1 MMTGWAAMSDEPA
14 AGAVNDPPGRAALRA
29 AALVGLIYVVVA
41 ATHPGHGEHH
51 LAALVLTLTTA
62 LSWIGWLVGRLLH
75 LRLLSDLSLCGLAT
89 SGGALVLLS
98 PVGVAVLGVAAL
110 SAASVLELA
119 PAAAIAGLGIAA
131 TAVGVAVNGASVAL
145 VGGAATGAV
154 AGIAIG
160 VTLRQQQER
169 LAHAARLALAEQ
181 RTELAHERAEV
192 LAERNR
198 IAREVHDVLAHTLS
212 ALSVQIEALD
222 SLIVGNA
229 HVTEVRDALQRSRR
243 LVIEGLDETRRA
255 VRVLRDE
262 PVAVVEQVAALV
274 RGDGASF
281 QLRGAARPL
290 EPAPGLALL
299 RVTQESLTNAR
310 KHAAGAPVTVTLVFE
325 DRCTSVTVDNA
336 QPATASPL
344 GSTGG
349 GYGLRGLRER
359 VELLGGSLAAGRTGT
374 GWRVHAEIPT

>member
-1 MMTGWAAMSDEPA
+1 MRAGDER
-14 AGAVNDPPGRAALRA
+14 GD
-29 AALVGLIYVVVA
+29 
-41 ATHPGHGEHH
+41 
-51 LAALVLTLTTA
+51 
-62 LSWIGWLVGRLLH
+62 
-75 LRLLSDLSLCGLAT
+75 
-89 SGGALVLLS
+89 LVLLS

-119 PAAAIAGLGIAA
+119 PAAAVAGLGLAA
-131 TAVGVAVNGASVAL
+131 TAVGVAVTGASVAL

-229 HVTEVRDALQRSRR
+229 HVSEVREALQRSRR

-281 QLRGAARPL
+281 QLRGAPRPL
-290 EPAPGLALL
+290 APAPGLALL
-299 RVTQESLTNAR
+299 RVTRSR
-310 KHAAGAPVTVTLVFE
+310 
-325 DRCTSVTVDNA
+325 
-336 QPATASPL
+336 
-344 GSTGG
+344 
-349 GYGLRGLRER
+349 
-359 VELLGGSLAAGRTGT
+359 
-374 GWRVHAEIPT
+374 